1 MIRFETNTYFFLM
14 QMKRALFPL
23 PPPPHPTPVRS
34 WDAHC
39 WLFETKIIERNRLQ
53 TVRGTLG

>member
-34 WDAHC
+34 CDAHC
-39 WLFETKIIERNRLQ
+39 WLFETK
-53 TVRGTLG
+53 